1 MKQFKFMSLFIVATL
16 VSGCAAIKQ
25 PKKVQTSL
33 PSLHITSIDTTQSK
47 AMHRTTKDYTLKSI
61 RDVIN
66 MAEADSTYSEDNLL
80 DKYRILDTLQQEK
93 IKTMEAT
100 ERKVRESHEW
110 VEWIQQEDSTVFFR
124 NWKPEEI
131 PSFAQEQVEL
141 YMTITEV
148 HNSMDSIEIVVAKV
162 IKDNSGLSDKNM
174 RPVILN
180 KIDGL
185 MRQTDRLL
193 ARIEKMNPEQHLT
206 IEQYAFYRK
215 NADRYNDCLKYYD

>member
-25 PKKVQTSL
+25 PKKAPTSL
-33 PSLHITSIDTTQSK
+33 PSLHTTSIVTPQNK

-61 RDVIN
+61 RDMIN
-66 MAEADSTYSEDNLL
+66 MAEADSTYSVDNLL
-80 DKYRILDTLQQEK
+80 EKYRILDTLQQEK
-93 IKTMEAT
+93 IKTMEAN

-124 NWKPEEI
+124 NWKSAEI
-131 PSFAQEQVEL
+131 PSFAQEQVKL

-162 IKDNSGLSDKNM
+162 IKDNSGLSDENM

-185 MRQTDRLL
+185 MKQTERLL
-193 ARIEKMNPEQHLT
+193 TRIEKMNPEQHLT
-206 IEQYAFYRK
+206 IEQYTFYRK